1 MDDSTRL
8 SKSLALLL
16 PLTVVLGAM
25 GELLLAAGM
34 KRVGSVEPG
43 SLVGLSRLIITIF
56 SAGEIWLGIG
66 MLMLFF
72 AGSLVLLSKI
82 DYSYVQPVSAAGYVL
97 IAVLGHA
104 VLGERVGLW
113 RWAGIGCIWLG
124 VVLVGQTS
132 PRTTV

>member
-56 SAGEIWLGIG
+56 TAGEIWLGIG
-66 MLMLFF
+66 TLLLFF

-104 VLGERVGLW
+104 VLGERVSLW

>member
-66 MLMLFF
+66 MLLLFF

-82 DYSYVQPVSAAGYVL
+82 DYSYVQPVSAAGYAL
-97 IAVLGHA
+97 TAVLGHT
-104 VLGERVGLW
+104 VLGERVSLW

-132 PRTTV
+132 PRTTI